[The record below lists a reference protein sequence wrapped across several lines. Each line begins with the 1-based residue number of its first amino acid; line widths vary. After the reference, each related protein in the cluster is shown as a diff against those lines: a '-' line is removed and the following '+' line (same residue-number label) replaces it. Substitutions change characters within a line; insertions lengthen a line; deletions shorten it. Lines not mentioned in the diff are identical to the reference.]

1 MRILVTGSKG
11 QLGMS
16 IKKLSPEFPD
26 YQFIYTDVEELNITK
41 ADDIRKFIAK
51 TKPDAI
57 INCAAYTAVDK
68 AEEEPEKAHLLN
80 VTAPG
85 LLAKAASDKD
95 ILLIHISTDFIFCGD
110 RKTSYKEEDKA
121 VPESVYAKTKA
132 DGEQAVIKN
141 SKRAAI
147 FRTSWLYSE
156 FGHNFVK
163 TILRIAKERPEINVV
178 DDQIGTPT
186 YATDLAETI
195 LGLLPELTKIKQGTE
210 VLHYSN
216 EGTASWYDFAKE
228 IVQQSGLKCKVNPIS
243 TEQYPL
249 PAKRPAYSVL
259 DKSKIKS
266 KYGISIP
273 DWKDSLERCLK
284 VIQQSKSL

>member
-1 MRILVTGSKG
+1 MKVLVTGSKG

-85 LLAKAASDKD
+85 LLAKAASEKD
-95 ILLIHISTDFIFCGD
+95 ILLIHISTDFIFGGD
-110 RKTSYKEEDKA
+110 RKTSYKEEDHA

-141 SKRAAI
+141 SKRTVI

-195 LGLLPELTKIKQGTE
+195 LGFLTELTKIKQGTE

>member
-1 MRILVTGSKG
+1 MKVLVTGSNG

-16 IKKLSPEFPD
+16 IKKLAPAFKDFNFE
-26 YQFIYTDVEELNITK
+26 YTDVEELDITNY
-41 ADDIRKFIAK
+41 DDINKFIAE

-68 AEEEPEKAHLLN
+68 AEEEPDKALLLN
-80 VTAPG
+80 VTASG
-85 LLAKAASDKD
+85 LLAKATSENN
-95 ILLIHISTDFIFCGD
+95 ILLIHISTDFIFND
-110 RKTSYKEEDKA
+110 VSKNPIKEDEK
-121 VPESVYAKTKA
+121 PEPQSVYAKTKA
-132 DGEQAVIKN
+132 DGEQEIIKN
-141 SKRAAI
+141 SKRAVI

-163 TILRIAKERPEINVV
+163 TILRLTKERPEINVV

-195 LGLLPELTKIKQGTE
+195 LKLLPELIKLPQGTE
-210 VLHYSN
+210 ILHYSN
-216 EGTASWYDFAKE
+216 EETASWYDFAKE
-228 IVQQSGLKCKVNPIS
+228 IVEQSGLDCKVKPIS

-259 DKSKIKS
+259 DKSKIKT
-266 KYGISIP
+266 KYGIEIP
-273 DWKDSLERCLK
+273 DWKESLGR
-284 VIQQSKSL
+284 SLGVLNKM

>member
-1 MRILVTGSKG
+1 MRILVTGSNG

-16 IKKLSPEFPD
+16 IKKLAPVFKD
-26 YQFIYTDVEELNITK
+26 FKFVYTDVEELDITNY
-41 ADDIRKFIAK
+41 DEIRNFITEA
-51 TKPDAI
+51 KPDAI

-68 AEEEPEKAHLLN
+68 AEEEPDKALLLN
-80 VTAPG
+80 ATASG
-85 LLAKAASDKD
+85 LLAKAASKND
-95 ILLIHISTDFIFCGD
+95 ILLIHISTDFIFNGVS
-110 RKTSYKEEDKA
+110 KNPIKEDEK
-121 VPESVYAKTKA
+121 PEPKSVYAKTKA
-132 DGEQAVIKN
+132 DGELEVIKN
-141 SKRAAI
+141 SKKAFI

-163 TILRIAKERPEINVV
+163 TILRLAKERPELNVV

-195 LGLLPELTKIKQGTE
+195 LNLLPELIKLPQGTE
-210 VLHYSN
+210 ILHYSN
-216 EGTASWYDFAKE
+216 EGTASWYGFAKK
-228 IVQQSGLKCKVNPIS
+228 IVQQSSLECQINPIP

-266 KYGISIP
+266 KYGIEIP
-273 DWKDSLERCLK
+273 VWEESLGRCLK
-284 VIQQSKSL
+284 ELQKKI

>member
-1 MRILVTGSKG
+1 MKVLITGSKG
-11 QLGMS
+11 QLGLS
-16 IKKLSPEFPD
+16 IKKLAPEFPD
-26 YQFIYTDVEELNITK
+26 YRFIYTDVEELDITK
-41 ADDIRKFIAK
+41 ADDIRKFISD
-51 TKPDAI
+51 TNPEVI

-68 AEEEPEKAHLLN
+68 AEEDTEKAHLLN
-80 VTAPG
+80 TTAPG
-85 LLAKAASDKD
+85 YLAKAASENN
-95 ILLIHISTDFIFCGD
+95 ILLIHISTDFIFGGD
-110 RKTSYKEEDKA
+110 RKTPYTEEDKA

-132 DGEQAVIKN
+132 DGEQEVVKN
-141 SKRAAI
+141 SKRAVI

-163 TILRIAKERPEINVV
+163 TILRLAEERQEINVV
-178 DDQIGTPT
+178 NDQIGTPT

-195 LGLLPELTKIKQGTE
+195 LRLLPELTKINQGTE
-210 VLHYSN
+210 IIHFSN
-216 EGTASWYDFAKE
+216 EGIASWYDFAKE

-266 KYGISIP
+266 RYGIDIP
-273 DWKDSLERCLK
+273 DWREGLRRCLS
-284 VIQQSKSL
+284 ILL

>member
-1 MRILVTGSKG
+1 MKVLITGSKG
-11 QLGMS
+11 QLGLS
-16 IKKLSPEFPD
+16 IKKLAPEFPD
-26 YQFIYTDVEELNITK
+26 YRFIYTDVEELDITK
-41 ADDIRKFIAK
+41 ADDIRKFISD
-51 TKPDAI
+51 TNPEVI

-68 AEEEPEKAHLLN
+68 AEEDTEKAHLLN
-80 VTAPG
+80 TTAPG
-85 LLAKAASDKD
+85 YLAKAASEDN
-95 ILLIHISTDFIFCGD
+95 ILLIHISTDFIFGGD
-110 RKTSYKEEDKA
+110 RKTPYTEEDKA

-132 DGEQAVIKN
+132 DGEQEVVKN
-141 SKRAAI
+141 SKRAVI

-163 TILRIAKERPEINVV
+163 TILRLAEERQEINVV
-178 DDQIGTPT
+178 NDQIGTPT

-195 LGLLPELTKIKQGTE
+195 LRLLPELTKINQGTE
-210 VLHYSN
+210 ILHFSN
-216 EGTASWYDFAKE
+216 EGIASWYDFAKE

-266 KYGISIP
+266 RYGIDIP
-273 DWKDSLERCLK
+273 DWREGLRRCLS
-284 VIQQSKSL
+284 ILL

>member
-1 MRILVTGSKG
+1 MKVLITGSKG

-26 YQFIYTDVEELNITK
+26 YQFIYTDVEEL
-41 ADDIRKFIAK
+41 DIANAYDIHKFISE
-51 TKPDAI
+51 TKPKVI

-85 LLAKAASDKD
+85 LLAKAASENN
-95 ILLIHISTDFIFCGD
+95 ILLIHISTDFIFGGD
-110 RKTSYKEEDKA
+110 RKTPYSEEDKA
-121 VPESVYAKTKA
+121 FPESVYAKTKA
-132 DGEQAVIKN
+132 DGEQEVIKN
-141 SKRAAI
+141 SKRAII

-178 DDQIGTPT
+178 SDQTGTPT

-195 LGLLPELTKIKQGTE
+195 LRLLPELTKLPQGTE
-210 VLHYSN
+210 ILHFSN
-216 EGTASWYDFAKE
+216 EGTASWYGFAKE

-266 KYGISIP
+266 RYGIEIP
-273 DWKDSLERCLK
+273 EWKESLRRCLK
-284 VIQQSKSL
+284 NY

>member
-1 MRILVTGSKG
+1 MKVLITGSKG
-11 QLGMS
+11 QLGLS
-16 IKKLSPEFPD
+16 IKKLAPEFPD
-26 YQFIYTDVEELNITK
+26 YRFIYTDVEELDITK
-41 ADDIRKFIAK
+41 ADDIRKFISD
-51 TKPDAI
+51 TNPEVI

-68 AEEEPEKAHLLN
+68 AEEDTEKAHLLN
-80 VTAPG
+80 TTAPG
-85 LLAKAASDKD
+85 YLAKAASENN
-95 ILLIHISTDFIFCGD
+95 ILLIHISTDFIFGGD
-110 RKTSYKEEDKA
+110 RKTPYTEEDKA

-132 DGEQAVIKN
+132 DGEQEVVKN
-141 SKRAAI
+141 SKRAVI

-163 TILRIAKERPEINVV
+163 TILRLAEERQEINVV
-178 DDQIGTPT
+178 NDQIGTPT

-195 LGLLPELTKIKQGTE
+195 LRLLPELTKINQGTE
-210 VLHYSN
+210 ILHFSN
-216 EGTASWYDFAKE
+216 EGIASWYDFAKE

-266 KYGISIP
+266 RYGIDIP
-273 DWKDSLERCLK
+273 DWREGLRRCLS
-284 VIQQSKSL
+284 ILL

>member
-1 MRILVTGSKG
+1 MKVLITGSKG

-16 IKKLSPEFPD
+16 IEKLSPEFPD
-26 YQFIYTDVEELNITK
+26 YQFIYTDVEELDITK
-41 ADDIRKFIAK
+41 ADDIRKFIAEN
-51 TKPDAI
+51 KPEVI

-85 LLAKAASDKD
+85 LLAKAASENN
-95 ILLIHISTDFIFCGD
+95 ILLIHISTDFIFGGD
-110 RKTSYKEEDKA
+110 RKTPYKEEDKA

-141 SKRAAI
+141 SKRAVI

-156 FGHNFVK
+156 FGHNFAK
-163 TILRIAKERPEINVV
+163 TILRLAKERPEINVV

-186 YATDLAETI
+186 YATDLAEII
-195 LGLLPELTKIKQGTE
+195 LNLLPELNKPPRGTE
-210 VLHYSN
+210 ILHFSN
-216 EGTASWYDFAKE
+216 EGIASWYDFAKE

-243 TEQYPL
+243 TEEYPL

-259 DKSKIKS
+259 NKSKIKS
-266 KYGISIP
+266 KYGIEIP
-273 DWKDSLERCLK
+273 DWEESLGRCLK
-284 VIQQSKSL
+284 EIQNKI

>member
-1 MRILVTGSKG
+1 
-11 QLGMS
+11 MS

-26 YQFIYTDVEELNITK
+26 YQFIYTDVEEL
-41 ADDIRKFIAK
+41 DIANAYDIHKFISE
-51 TKPDAI
+51 TKPKVI

-85 LLAKAASDKD
+85 LLAKAASEND
-95 ILLIHISTDFIFCGD
+95 ILLIHISTDFIFGGD
-110 RKTSYKEEDKA
+110 RKTPYSEEDKA
-121 VPESVYAKTKA
+121 FPESVYAKTKA
-132 DGEQAVIKN
+132 GGEQEVIKN
-141 SKRAAI
+141 SKRAII

-178 DDQIGTPT
+178 SDQIGTPT
-186 YATDLAETI
+186 YATDLAGTI
-195 LGLLPELTKIKQGTE
+195 LRLLPELTKLPQGTE
-210 VLHYSN
+210 ILHFSN

-266 KYGISIP
+266 RYGIEIP
-273 DWKDSLERCLK
+273 EWKESLRRCLK
-284 VIQQSKSL
+284 NY